1 MLDAPSPASH
11 PRARE
16 ATGRRLPRCETP
28 PSLSRGW
35 RRRWSPLLSPPAV
48 GPTGSGPGRR
58 RGRSCGE
65 AAATPGRGASRCPS
79 GASRWHRAG
88 DEGDAAAEGEQA
100 VDDGSQHLRLQIEV
114 GRATSRKGR
123 WLESRRA
130 RRAGAPL
137 RGLRSRTAS
146 GATAVPSR
154 GHARSWAE
162 GGVGPLLR
170 RQLGRRL
177 EGRVFIRYYLELD
190 RPCEMVATLL
200 PSEGPGGWLVAII
213 QESARWEGE
222 LMTRLGLGPAY
233 RWGERRDRGRATG
246 ALRRRSA
253 RPALLALGRAPG
265 PVPRGRGGPSDRPH
279 GT

>member
-1 MLDAPSPASH
+1 M
-11 PRARE
+11 R
-16 ATGRRLPRCETP
+16 RRLRVI
-28 PSLSRGW
+28 R
-35 RRRWSPLLSPPAV
+35 
-48 GPTGSGPGRR
+48 GPGRR
-58 RGRSCGE
+58 PVGAFPGVRRLRPSAVVGVVGGAPCCLLQRWGRRGQGQGGAE
-65 AAATPGRGASRCPS
+65 ADHVVRLRRRRAEGASRCPS

>member
-16 ATGRRLPRCETP
+16 ATGRRLPRCETLR
-28 PSLSRGW
+28 PSAVVGVVGGAPCCLLQRWGRRGQGQGGAEADHVVRL
-35 RRRWSPLLSPPAV
+35 RRRRAEGRAGVPP
-48 GPTGSGPGRR
+48 GPPG
-58 RGRSCGE
+58 GTE
-65 AAATPGRGASRCPS
+65 PATRATQPPRASRPWTMVRS
-79 GASRWHRAG
+79 IFASRSRSGGRHPARA
-88 DEGDAAAEGEQA
+88 
-100 VDDGSQHLRLQIEV
+100 DGS
-114 GRATSRKGR
+114 RADGHAVR
-123 WLESRRA
+123 
-130 RRAGAPL
+130 APL
-137 RGLRSRTAS
+137 S
-146 GATAVPSR
+146 GDYAAGRP
-154 GHARSWAE
+154 AAQ
-162 GGVGPLLR
+162 R
-170 RQLGRRL
+170 RCRL
-177 EGRVFIRYYLELD
+177 EGTLWYRMLVRYYLELD